1 MRLGVRSTLGML
13 FLGFAAILLLGEV
26 LMLAYPAGVQPAG
39 GADPSG
45 SPPGWR
51 MHATWLGVIVALSAA
66 GGWLMFGGR
75 PKRNT
80 PRHQR
85 DRG

>member
-1 MRLGVRSTLGML
+1 MRLGMRSTFGML
-13 FLGFAAILLLGEV
+13 FLGFAAILLLGEI
-26 LMLAYPAGVQPAG
+26 LALADPAGTQLAND
-39 GADPSG
+39 ADPFG
-45 SPPGWR
+45 TPPGWR
-51 MHATWLGVIVALSAA
+51 THATWFGIIAALAAA

-75 PKRNT
+75 PKHNT